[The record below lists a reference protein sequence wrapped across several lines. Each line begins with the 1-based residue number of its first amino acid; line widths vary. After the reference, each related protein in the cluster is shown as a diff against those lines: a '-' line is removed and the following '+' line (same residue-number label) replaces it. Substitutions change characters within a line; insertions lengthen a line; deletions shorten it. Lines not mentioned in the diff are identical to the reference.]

1 MELEMIFLY
10 KFYYDESFHD
20 RKITSKNIT
29 KFNKSE
35 NLFDLYIGCFV
46 GENKD
51 KSVIEDKFIEL
62 EEKYKKYYF
71 NGQNKELKGSNFK
84 KKNFQYGIASISKQ
98 NVMFFKEYFQIL
110 YELRDEI
117 HIYFV
122 FLSKINY
129 LIHELFS
136 NIKIYDDIKIGKGNL
151 EFIISKFV
159 YNELDEESKIKLTKI
174 ENHDDV
180 EIILKILR
188 ERILQIIREVYAKK
202 ELETYS
208 NEIEPLL
215 KVRWLLEGATIQK
228 PISFNIN
235 WNYDDIFHRFSMFMN
250 EKNITLSEIEL
261 IIDSEAKTFDSAC
274 KYKINTTEKDSRLCA
289 GIRVCDILCHFVGTI
304 TQILMFN
311 SKECNKEQ
319 FFTKFFT
326 GITKE
331 KYELWVLLSKLFD
344 NTKILQ
350 TVSSSAYCDGR
361 TILYAYFSY
370 INKFDT
376 YQEFLNYKW
385 HNIEFKKYL
394 NRCWFSFE
402 SKIKL

>member
-1 MELEMIFLY
+1 MY

-35 NLFDLYIGCFV
+35 NIFDLFIGCFI

-51 KSVIEDKFIEL
+51 KAVIEDKFIKL

-84 KKNFQYGIASISKQ
+84 KKNFRYGIASISKQ
-98 NVMFFKEYFQIL
+98 NVMFFKEYFQVL
-110 YELRDEI
+110 YELIDEL
-117 HIYFV
+117 HICFV

-129 LIHELFS
+129 LIHELVS
-136 NIKIYDDIKIGKGNL
+136 NIKINDDIKIDNCKL
-151 EFIISKFV
+151 EFAMSKFV
-159 YNELDEESKIKLTKI
+159 YHELDEETKIKLTKI

-180 EIILKILR
+180 EIILKILSKK
-188 ERILQIIREVYAKK
+188 IIQKAIDVFNEKRLKTYKK
-202 ELETYS
+202 
-208 NEIEPLL
+208 EIEPLFQL
-215 KVRWLLEGATIQK
+215 GWVLEGATITNT
-228 PISFNIN
+228 ISFNIN

-261 IIDSEAKTFDSAC
+261 IIDSETKTFDSAC
-274 KYKINTTEKDSRLCA
+274 KYKINTIEKDSRLCA
-289 GIRVCDILCHFVGTI
+289 EIRVCDILCHFIGTI

-311 SKECNKEQ
+311 SNECNKEK
-319 FFTKFFT
+319 FFIKFFT

-344 NTKILQ
+344 KTKILQ

-370 INKFDT
+370 INQFDN
-376 YQEFLNYKW
+376 YQDFLNYKY
-385 HNIEFKKYL
+385 HNINFKRYL
-394 NRCWFSFE
+394 NLCWFISE